1 MIFENPGGPPRPP
14 RLKSKRGG
22 RKGTRRNL
30 RNPFTAT
37 AQTTARRTWTER
49 FLRLGA
55 PSGLGMPGGTAV
67 AVGGAG
73 AHGAWGSVSG
83 RIFRCAVFAR
93 RTSSRPAT
101 GRDGLRS
108 FDSREKNTYHGSL
121 GKKPVQ
127 WDSTQGRTGMAVARI
142 QNRRRWVRGATGG
155 CPPGLC
161 KRGGAPPGPRK
172 KDPGRHTEKHI
183 KTCLY
188 LQLS

>member
-1 MIFENPGGPPRPP
+1 MIFENPGGPPRPR
-14 RLKSKRGG
+14 RLEIQRRG

-30 RNPFTAT
+30 RNAFTAK
-37 AQTTARRTWTER
+37 AQSTARRTWNER

-73 AHGAWGSVSG
+73 ANGAWGSVSG

-108 FDSREKNTYHGSL
+108 FDSREKKPLPRQPWKKTSAVGFHAGANGHGCCQNTKQATVGPGGH
-121 GKKPVQ
+121 
-127 WDSTQGRTGMAVARI
+127 
-142 QNRRRWVRGATGG
+142 RGVSSR
-155 CPPGLC
+155 PL
-161 KRGGAPPGPRK
+161 
-172 KDPGRHTEKHI
+172 
-183 KTCLY
+183 
-188 LQLS
+188 